1 MGAQLVGK
9 AFAFGMAHSLTGN
22 EFRLLAFMAHTALD
36 TDQPPRYYGSRE
48 RSAFGLGIAVPEHD
62 DTPEAAKARRSAF
75 EVVRRATAALV
86 DAGAITRVRSGRAG
100 QRAEFT
106 ILTGFTLDDL
116 ASSPNESL
124 GLRSSSPNETLGRQ
138 SNQTL
143 PHQAQQVVAGR
154 PNDPSA
160 PRNHLRNHLRN

>member
-9 AFAFGMAHSLTGN
+9 AFAFGMTHSLTGN

-36 TDQPPRYYGSRE
+36 SDRPPRYYGSRE
-48 RSAFGLGIAVPEHD
+48 RSAYGLGFVLPDHD

-75 EVVRRATAALV
+75 EVVRRATAALL

-106 ILTGFTLDDL
+106 ILTGFGLDDL
-116 ASSPNESL
+116 ASSPNETS
-124 GLRSSSPNETLGRQ
+124 GLRSRQ
-138 SNQTL
+138 PQ
-143 PHQAQQVVAGR
+143 
-154 PNDPSA
+154 
-160 PRNHLRNHLRN
+160 